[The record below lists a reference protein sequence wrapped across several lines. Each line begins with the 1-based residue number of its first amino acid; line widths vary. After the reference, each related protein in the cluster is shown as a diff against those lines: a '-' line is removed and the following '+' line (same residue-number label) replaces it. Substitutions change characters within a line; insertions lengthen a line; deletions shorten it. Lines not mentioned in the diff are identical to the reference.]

1 MNHPNIISCYEL
13 VNSNNNQ
20 ICYSM
25 EYGGMDLLSMIQYG
39 LYDITLE
46 QIHYIIYEITKGV
59 LYLHSNNL
67 IHKYIILFKY
77 HLEIWKLVIFFTIA
91 MV

>member
-1 MNHPNIISCYEL
+1 
-13 VNSNNNQ
+13 
-20 ICYSM
+20 M

-77 HLEIWKLVIFFTIA
+77 HLEI
-91 MV
+91 